1 MNKDGK
7 VIAETLLNYAEVE
20 EENYVLCILQ
30 LLERNFGSSVSA
42 GIEMW
47 RWKYKNIK
55 INNKGRELTILP
67 FWFYCFCSKG
77 VFLCS
82 LRFSIKQKQR

>member
-1 MNKDGK
+1 MELRRRKMNKVGK

-30 LLERNFGSSVSA
+30 LLERNFGSSVSV

-47 RWKYKNIK
+47 GGNIK
-55 INNKGRELTILP
+55 INK
-67 FWFYCFCSKG
+67 YK
-77 VFLCS
+77 
-82 LRFSIKQKQR
+82 

>member
-1 MNKDGK
+1 MGLKRRKKNMVGK
-7 VIAETLLNYAEVE
+7 VIAETLLNYAEEE

-30 LLERNFGSSVSA
+30 LLELWFLRLCV

-67 FWFYCFCSKG
+67 SGFYCFCSKG

-82 LRFSIKQKQR
+82 LRF

>member
-1 MNKDGK
+1 MELRRRKMNKVGK
-7 VIAETLLNYAEVE
+7 VIAETLLNYAEEE

-30 LLERNFGSSVSA
+30 LLEPSFGSSVSV

-55 INNKGRELTILP
+55 INNN
-67 FWFYCFCSKG
+67 
-77 VFLCS
+77 
-82 LRFSIKQKQR
+82 